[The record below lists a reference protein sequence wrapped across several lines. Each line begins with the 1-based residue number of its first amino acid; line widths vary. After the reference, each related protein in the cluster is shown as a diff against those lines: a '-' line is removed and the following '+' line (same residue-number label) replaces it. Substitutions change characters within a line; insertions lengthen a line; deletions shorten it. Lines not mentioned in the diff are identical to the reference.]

1 MVNVKVSRMI
11 NGDPEKIWDF
21 INQVE
26 RFPEW
31 MPGITEARVTAKPKN
46 KKTGL
51 GRQQLLK
58 TDINLGKG
66 ETLQQVIAWEP
77 PNKIT
82 WQHLKDVID
91 GKEFTHADEIKT
103 TLSITNCEGEITFRM
118 IGSWQP
124 VGISGRLMKRRLK
137 QTMTKNFNQALK
149 NLEKIIKKEHA

>member
-1 MVNVKVSRMI
+1 MVNVKVSRAI
-11 NGDPEKIWDF
+11 NGDPKKIWDF

-31 MPGITEARVTAKPKN
+31 MPGITEARVTTKPKN

-51 GRQQLLK
+51 GQQQLLK

-103 TLSITNCEGEITFRM
+103 TLSITNTGGEITFRM
-118 IGSWQP
+118 VGSWQP
-124 VGISGRLMKRRLK
+124 VGVSERIIKRIMKR
-137 QTMTKNFNQALK
+137 TVTKNFKQALK
-149 NLEKIIKKEHA
+149 NLEKIIKKERA

>member
-1 MVNVKVSRMI
+1 MVNVKVSRVI
-11 NGDPEKIWDF
+11 DGDPKQIWDL
-21 INQVE
+21 INKVE

-31 MPGITEARVTAKPKN
+31 MPGITEARVTTKSKN

-58 TDINLGKG
+58 TDMTLGKG

-77 PNKIT
+77 PNKVT

-103 TLSITNCEGEITFRM
+103 TLSITNNDGEITFRM
-118 IGSWQP
+118 IGSWKP
-124 VGISGRLMKRRLK
+124 VGISGRLMKRMMK
-137 QTMTKNFNQALK
+137 QTVTKNFEQALK
-149 NLEKIIKKEHA
+149 NLEKIIKKEQT